1 MISTIST
8 KGQIVL
14 PKALRE
20 MDRIHPADGFR
31 VTRLGPGKYLY
42 ERVESPRR
50 PRARL
55 KIGRDGL
62 PLFRVPRHAPTIT
75 TDEVKRL
82 EAELS

>member
-20 MDRIHPADGFR
+20 LDRIQPTDGFR
-31 VTRLGPGKYLY
+31 VTRLGPGRYLY
-42 ERVESPRR
+42 ERVEVSRR
-50 PRARL
+50 DTAKL

-62 PLFRVPRHAPTIT
+62 PVFRVPPHAPAVT
-75 TDEVKRL
+75 TADVKRL
-82 EAELS
+82 ESELP